1 MRRKWRP
8 GLAFVLGGALCGT
21 LLLSLSGLV
30 AFRYLGPELGYRN
43 AAFLL
48 ALVITA
54 ATGVLG
60 WLLVRLLLRP
70 ITALERFATQV
81 AGHPAEP
88 LSPPSRFGTRELGT
102 TAQSVIDMAETLRNR
117 ETTIRS
123 FSDHVTHELKTPVA
137 TLKAATE
144 LLGDDSTLSG
154 DNLRL
159 VGQIASATDQM
170 EQQIEAM
177 RQMARAREARHDGS
191 STLGGLLHGL
201 RRDFPSLELH
211 IDGGGVEIPIGP
223 KGLLVVLRQLLSN
236 AVEHGSQK
244 VNVSAEAREAQV
256 TLLISDDGAGVS
268 TGNAARVFDP
278 FFTTKRDQG
287 GTGMGLAI
295 VRNTLRAH
303 NADITLLS
311 ANGGASFSICFED
324 RRAH

>member
-43 AAFLL
+43 AAVLL
-48 ALVITA
+48 ALIITA

-70 ITALERFATQV
+70 IFALERFATQV
-81 AGHPAEP
+81 VRHPADP
-88 LSPPSRFGTRELGT
+88 LSPPARFGTQELGT

-137 TLKAATE
+137 TLRAATE
-144 LLGDDSTLSG
+144 LLRDDETLSAE
-154 DNLRL
+154 NLRL
-159 VGQIASATDQM
+159 VDQIASAGVQM
-170 EQQIEAM
+170 EHQIDAM
-177 RQMARAREARHDGS
+177 RQVARARESRHDGVTSLSELQDGLS
-191 STLGGLLHGL
+191 S
-201 RRDFPSLELH
+201 DFPALNLR
-211 IDGGGVEIPIGP
+211 IDGGDVTIPIGP
-223 KGLLVVLRQLLSN
+223 KGLQVVLRQLLSN
-236 AVEHGSQK
+236 ASEHGAQA
-244 VNVSAEAREAQV
+244 VQLSAAADETQV
-256 TLLISDDGAGVS
+256 GLTVRDDGHGISA
-268 TGNAARVFDP
+268 GNAARVFDP

-303 NADITLLS
+303 GGDVSLLP
-311 ANGGASFSICFED
+311 ATDGAAFSIWFQL
-324 RRAH
+324 R